1 MTDKTLTLE
10 DIQNYDFTTIIW
22 IVAPLMFFFVALE
35 YYLSHK
41 RNLKLYS
48 VKDLMASTSIGLV
61 NVLLNSVMKVGV
73 FIVFLFFYN
82 LSPFNLPLTWWSFI
96 LCFFALDFC
105 RYWSHRIAHEQR
117 FWWSTHVV
125 HHSSEHY
132 NFSVSFRLSWTQNLK
147 IIFFLPVI
155 MMGFHPLVF
164 LIVHQLE
171 VLYQFWLH
179 TELIKKLPKPIEFIF
194 TTPSHH
200 RVHHSTNPKYID
212 KNYGSTL
219 IIWDRIF
226 GTFQKEEEKPV
237 YGITKPVNSYNPFY
251 LVFHEWIAVGK
262 DLWKAKSL
270 KTAWHI
276 LFGSPVEK
284 HREDME
290 AQRVKQLKSQP

>member
-1 MTDKTLTLE
+1 MAGKTLTLE
-10 DIQNYDFTTIIW
+10 DVQDYDFTTIIW
-22 IVAPLMFFFVALE
+22 IVAPIMFLFVALE

-41 RNLKLYS
+41 KKLQLYS
-48 VKDLMASTSIGLV
+48 FKDFLASTSIGLV
-61 NVLLNSVMKVGV
+61 NVLLNGVMKVGV
-73 FIVFLFFYN
+73 FFVFLFFYN
-82 LSPFNLPLTWWSFI
+82 LSLFKIPITWWSFL
-96 LCFFALDFC
+96 LCFIALDFC

-125 HHSSEHY
+125 HHSSEYY

-155 MMGFHPLVF
+155 LMGFHPLVF

-179 TELIKKLPKPIEFIF
+179 TELIGKLPKPIEYIF

-219 IIWDRIF
+219 IIWDRMF
-226 GTFQKEEEKPV
+226 GTFQEEGEKPV
-237 YGITKPVNSYNPFY
+237 YGITKPVNSHNPFY
-251 LVFHEWIAVGK
+251 LVFHEWIAVFK
-262 DLWKAKSL
+262 DLYKANSL
-270 KTAWHI
+270 KQVLQI
-276 LFGSPVEK
+276 LFGSPVEY
-284 HREDME
+284 H
-290 AQRVKQLKSQP
+290 KSEMQAKKTRA